1 MDMLITLAGQKIRL
15 RPLMSKD
22 AEALADAADD
32 GKLWNL
38 PFTVIPSKDSVDQYI
53 ASAIKGR
60 EEGSVIPFVVED
72 LIAARVI
79 GSTRFWKIDP
89 NNRKLEIGHTW
100 YSQSFQRT
108 HVNTEAKYLLLQYAF
123 EKLNYVR
130 VQFTTDEINE
140 KSRRAILR
148 IGAKEESIIRNE
160 RIMPNGRIRNSVRY
174 SIIDSEWPSVKALL
188 ESKLII

>member
-1 MDMLITLAGQKIRL
+1 MDMLITLVGQKIRL
-15 RPLMSKD
+15 RPLLPND
-22 AEALADAADD
+22 AEALAVAAED

-38 PFTVIPSKDSVDQYI
+38 PFTVIPSRDSVDQYI
-53 ASAIKGR
+53 ASAIRGR

-72 LIAARVI
+72 LVTARVI

-123 EKLNYVR
+123 EKLNCVR

-148 IGAKEESIIRNE
+148 IGAKEEGIIRNE
-160 RIMPNGRIRNSVRY
+160 RIMPNGRIRNSIRY

-188 ESKLII
+188 ESKLIS

>member
-1 MDMLITLAGQKIRL
+1 MDMLITLVGQKIRL
-15 RPLMSKD
+15 RPLLPND
-22 AEALADAADD
+22 AEALAVAAED

-38 PFTVIPSKDSVDQYI
+38 PFTVIPSRDSVDQYI
-53 ASAIKGR
+53 ASAIRGR

-72 LIAARVI
+72 LVTARVI

-123 EKLNYVR
+123 EKLNCVR

-148 IGAKEESIIRNE
+148 IGAKEEGIIRNE
-160 RIMPNGRIRNSVRY
+160 RIMPNGRIRNSIRY
-174 SIIDSEWPSVKALL
+174 SIIDSEWPSVKVLL
-188 ESKLII
+188 ESKLIS

>member
-15 RPLMSKD
+15 RPLMPKD

-53 ASAIKGR
+53 ACAIKGR

-72 LIAARVI
+72 LVAARVI

-123 EKLNYVR
+123 EKLNCVR

-148 IGAKEESIIRNE
+148 IGAKEEGIIRNE

-188 ESKLII
+188 ESKLIS

>member
-1 MDMLITLAGQKIRL
+1 MDMLITLVGQKIRL
-15 RPLMSKD
+15 RPLLPND
-22 AEALADAADD
+22 AEALAVAAED

-38 PFTVIPSKDSVDQYI
+38 PFTVIPSRDSVDQYI
-53 ASAIKGR
+53 ASAIRGR

-72 LIAARVI
+72 LVTARVI

-123 EKLNYVR
+123 DKLNCVR

-148 IGAKEESIIRNE
+148 IGAKEEGIIRNE
-160 RIMPNGRIRNSVRY
+160 RIMPNGRIRNSIRY
-174 SIIDSEWPSVKALL
+174 SIIDSEWPSVKVLL
-188 ESKLII
+188 ESKLVS